1 MSRCHIGKAGPICAN
16 GFPPMPPVSD
26 IVTSV
31 SHQVKFCQRGG
42 TGRPAFGPLLMAP
55 LAQGDAVVF
64 IFSIASFSRSFCSL
78 VAALIELRV
87 PAGGEGGGSE
97 GGGSEG
103 GGGEGGVDGG
113 GGEGGG
119 GEGGGGGGEGK
130 KDGGGGEGER
140 DRGGEGER
148 DGGGEGDGEGKVVDG
163 EFAADICATT
173 PTTRAASAT
182 IPTSALAPWVA
193 DTRVLRATIGVV
205 AAGTVS
211 GGGGS
216 AGTVSSILP
225 VIIELNVCLVQFLGA
240 FCVPSQGWEAE
251 PQHRGEGVGE
261 ETVCSAHRSEVR
273 SVRGARGAVRPALGQ
288 HRGREVGWGEGDVG
302 SHCSLLQ

>member
-42 TGRPAFGPLLMAP
+42 TGRPVFGPLLMRP

-64 IFSIASFSRSFCSL
+64 IFSIALFSRSFCSL

-103 GGGEGGVDGG
+103 GGGGGWGGVEGGGGVGGAPGG

-119 GEGGGGGGEGK
+119 AGGGKGGCG
-130 KDGGGGEGER
+130 
-140 DRGGEGER
+140 
-148 DGGGEGDGEGKVVDG
+148 
-163 EFAADICATT
+163 
-173 PTTRAASAT
+173 
-182 IPTSALAPWVA
+182 
-193 DTRVLRATIGVV
+193 
-205 AAGTVS
+205 
-211 GGGGS
+211 
-216 AGTVSSILP
+216 
-225 VIIELNVCLVQFLGA
+225 CLG
-240 FCVPSQGWEAE
+240 
-251 PQHRGEGVGE
+251 
-261 ETVCSAHRSEVR
+261 
-273 SVRGARGAVRPALGQ
+273 
-288 HRGREVGWGEGDVG
+288 
-302 SHCSLLQ
+302 